1 MMDRRKL
8 IGAMAAFSATLAA
21 RAQVPGRIYR
31 IGYLGNTSPQYD
43 TPAETRIMNGLVVR
57 LRELGFSEG
66 ENTVIE
72 RRFADGRNERYVD
85 FAAEM
90 VKLNVDTVVA
100 GNVAG
105 VRAVLSASRTMP
117 IVTTTGDPVQAGFAA
132 SLAHPGGQVTGMA
145 NLGTELIPKQLE
157 LLKAAVP
164 TARQIAIARCPDCLL
179 KAGVSAAE
187 VDALTVEFE
196 EGARSLGLKL
206 RHLNV
211 NAKDDFDAVA
221 AGLRREPPD
230 ALLIGPTQINQV
242 LRDEWVALAGEMRLP
257 TLALY
262 PGFGAMLSYGADFV
276 AIYRRAAEFVA
287 RILNGARPGDL
298 PIEQPTKLEF
308 VVNLKVAKSIG
319 VTVPPALLL
328 RADDVIR

>member
-8 IGAMAAFSATLAA
+8 IGGMAAFIATLAA

-31 IGYLGNTSPQYD
+31 IGYLGSTSPRYD
-43 TPAETRIMNGLVVR
+43 TPAETRIMNGLVSR

-66 ENTVIE
+66 GNTVIE

-90 VKLNVDTVVA
+90 VKLKVDTVVA

-132 SLAHPGGQVTGMA
+132 SLAHPGGQVTGLA

-164 TARQIAIARCPDCLL
+164 TCRLIAIARCPDCLL
-179 KAGVSAAE
+179 KAGVSEAG
-187 VDALTVEFE
+187 VNALTVEFDE
-196 EGARSLGLKL
+196 AARSLGLKL
-206 RHLNV
+206 RHLHV
-211 NAKDDFDAVA
+211 NAKDDFDGVA

-242 LRDEWVALAGEMRLP
+242 LRDEWLALAGDLRLP

-276 AIYRRAAEFVA
+276 DIYRRAAEFVA
-287 RILNGARPGDL
+287 KVLNGARPGDL
-298 PIEQPTKLEF
+298 PIEQPTKLEL